1 VSPRAPGRQRLAA
14 AAAALLAGLWGASV
28 AAPHWRGD
36 LSPLDRLEAPL
47 ADLRFLIGGERP
59 APDGVIIVAVDD
71 ETVRAAGAY
80 PLPRAAL
87 ARLVERVGRARPKA
101 IALDLLLA
109 DPGAGD
115 GDAALADALRR
126 VPVVLAA
133 AATFSGPLQS
143 PRGDASAGLDAVPV
157 ADDLLQPLGRFADV
171 AAVGTVNVATD
182 RTGTPRHLP
191 LILRWGDGLA
201 MSLPLR
207 TAASALGQDPV
218 LETDAVRLGGLRI
231 ATDRGYRLPLR
242 FYGARG
248 TVRTVSAA
256 RVLAGDVADG
266 AWADRVV
273 LVGATVTGGGDVY
286 PSPFDPVMPGV
297 EVLATA
303 TAHLVTGDGLVRNR
317 HVRAVDALVAVSLP
331 VLLVLLLAWH
341 RSGAGFAL
349 IAAAVLVWIAV
360 TVVAFLNG
368 VWLSASVPLVAAVPP
383 AIVFGAAR
391 LWADRRRADSLATE
405 RGTLR
410 RFQPP
415 GLAERLARDPDFLRE
430 PVRQHAAVV
439 FVDLSGF
446 TGLSES
452 LGPNDTQAVLKAFH
466 GLVDEEAVRCG
477 GLVATFMG
485 DGAMILF
492 GLPDPADAD
501 PCHAV
506 EACVGLCARTS
517 AWLAALPAPIAARRL
532 GFKIGAHYGPIVA
545 SRLGGGSHEHI
556 TAIGDTVNVAS
567 RLMTVAAAHG
577 ADVAVSDALYAAAGA
592 ACEAFAAGTLT
603 RRVNVPIRGRAGAL
617 SVWLWRGD
625 TSATRLAPT
634 GS

>member
-1 VSPRAPGRQRLAA
+1 MSPQAPGRQRLAA

-36 LSPLDRLEAPL
+36 ISPLDRLEAPL

-59 APDGVIIVAVDD
+59 APDLVTIIAIDD
-71 ETVRAAGAY
+71 ETARQAGAY

-109 DPGAGD
+109 DPGPGD
-115 GDAALADALRR
+115 GDEALAEALRR

-133 AATFSGPLQS
+133 AATFSSPLQS
-143 PRGDASAGLDAVPV
+143 ASGDAPDGLEAVPV
-157 ADDLLQPLGRFADV
+157 AQDLLQPLQRFTEV
-171 AAVGTVNVATD
+171 APIGTVNVATD

-191 LILRWGDGLA
+191 LLLRWQDGLA
-201 MSLPLR
+201 VSLPLR
-207 TAASALGQDPV
+207 TAALALGQDPV
-218 LETDAVRLGGLRI
+218 LEADSVRLGALRI
-231 ATDRGYRLPLR
+231 PTDRGYRLPLR
-242 FYGARG
+242 FYGTRG

-256 RVLAGDVADG
+256 RVLAGDVADD
-266 AWADRVV
+266 AWTDRVV

-286 PSPFDPVMPGV
+286 PSPFDPVLPGV

-303 TAHLVTGDGLVRNR
+303 TAHLLAGDGLVRDR
-317 HVRAVDALVAVSLP
+317 RVRAADALVAVGLP

-360 TVVAFLNG
+360 TAVAFLNG
-368 VWLSASVPLVAAVPP
+368 VWLSAGLPLVAAVPP
-383 AIVFGAAR
+383 AILFGAAR

-405 RGTLR
+405 SGTLR

-415 GLAERLARDPDFLRE
+415 GLAERLARDPDFLIQ

-452 LGPNDTQAVLKAFH
+452 LGPNDTRTVLKAFH
-466 GLVDEEAVRCG
+466 DLVDAEAVRCG
-477 GLVATFMG
+477 GLVASFMG
-485 DGAMILF
+485 DGAMLLF

-501 PCHAV
+501 PCRAV

-517 AWLAALPAPIAARRL
+517 AWLASLPAPVAARL
-532 GFKIGAHYGPIVA
+532 GFKIGAHFGPIVA

-567 RLMTVAAAHG
+567 RLMNVAAAHG
-577 ADVAVSDALYAAAGA
+577 ADVALSDALYRAAGA
-592 ACEAFAAGTLT
+592 ACAAFASGTLT
-603 RRVNVPIRGRAGAL
+603 RRVDVPIRGRSGVLA
-617 SVWLWRGD
+617 VWLWRG
-625 TSATRLAPT
+625 ATTETRFEQT